1 MRFFGRFGFIWIL
14 YKIPKFRMLPLQG
27 ETPLSLWRLGCFPP
41 VGYYRTLNQ
50 IGIMNFLG
58 KFSTVLNSDDEFVTG
73 ASFARELYLPF
84 SAPSSVILVK
94 SSVAGSVLQIVSA
107 PGQQYLRP
115 QGPVVMQTV
124 SQAGTVQN
132 ALNALGNQH
141 QAGVPTSTAVTQQG
155 RFCSP
160 KKRL

>member
-1 MRFFGRFGFIWIL
+1 M
-14 YKIPKFRMLPLQG
+14 
-27 ETPLSLWRLGCFPP
+27 
-41 VGYYRTLNQ
+41 
-50 IGIMNFLG
+50 
-58 KFSTVLNSDDEFVTG
+58 
-73 ASFARELYLPF
+73 
-84 SAPSSVILVK
+84 
-94 SSVAGSVLQIVSA
+94 LQIVSA

-155 RFCSP
+155 RFFDL
-160 KKRL
+160 KKCLYLHTQLLKSYIFKYSKFLQIVFFFSVEFEAGKL

>member
-1 MRFFGRFGFIWIL
+1 MFLKSFI
-14 YKIPKFRMLPLQG
+14 
-27 ETPLSLWRLGCFPP
+27 
-41 VGYYRTLNQ
+41 
-50 IGIMNFLG
+50 
-58 KFSTVLNSDDEFVTG
+58 
-73 ASFARELYLPF
+73 
-84 SAPSSVILVK
+84 
-94 SSVAGSVLQIVSA
+94 AGSVLQIVSA

-155 RFCSP
+155 MPSSLRNVS
-160 KKRL
+160 KHSITNIIN